1 MDALTDPA
9 IEKEEQAIRIFRD
22 ALDICSPELRRDVRY
37 LVERHRKALIV
48 TLYDDLT
55 RQREQRFLPHPDRRA
70 TVMALFE
77 DWLVDL
83 FSVDDD
89 ADIAATVARQR
100 QIGQVHARIQL
111 PTRLLIHSMQ
121 TLRRSILG
129 HLADTPLERHD
140 LLWAAEYVNS
150 IMDAS
155 RALIVTTFVDD
166 TERKARIDESYR
178 LYVLGQNLNVER
190 ERQRAALVEWSHEVL
205 LSLYRAPP
213 RLLPTL
219 AQSEFGLWFRH
230 KGVVMFE
237 SAPEVGLI
245 QAAIARIDEH
255 LLPVLASQ
263 TAEAS
268 TIEPQSPMQT
278 LENETGSI
286 RYYLNL
292 LFEHHI
298 EVENGRDTLTRLLTR
313 RFIPVVLGR
322 ELAIARQPPGRGFA
336 VGLLDLDRFKQI
348 NDLHGHDVGDQV
360 LQQVATTIMNTLR
373 SGDFVFRYGG
383 EEFLLCLAEVERHD
397 AYRILDL
404 IREKIEESPV
414 RLADGQAIEVTV
426 SVGMALYDGH
436 PDYQTLISRADEAL
450 YRAKNQGRN
459 RVVEA

>member
-1 MDALTDPA
+1 MDVVTDPT
-9 IEKEEQAIRIFRD
+9 IEKEEQASQVFRD
-22 ALDICSPELRRDVRY
+22 AFEICRPELRREVRR
-37 LVERHRKALIV
+37 LIETHRKDLIAAL
-48 TLYDDLT
+48 YADLSNH
-55 RQREQRFLPHPDRRA
+55 ESQRFLPHLERREA
-70 TVMALFE
+70 IMALFE

-83 FSVDDD
+83 FSAESD
-89 ADIAATVARQR
+89 AEIAATVARQR
-100 QIGQVHARIQL
+100 AIGEVHARIQL

-121 TLRRSILG
+121 TLRRSILV
-129 HLADTPLERHD
+129 HLADTSLERRE
-140 LLWAAEYVNS
+140 LLRAAEYVNS

-155 RALIVTTFVDD
+155 RSLIVTTFVDD

-245 QAAIARIDEH
+245 QAAIARIDEQ
-255 LLPVLASQ
+255 LLPVLATQS
-263 TAEAS
+263 TEAS
-268 TIEPQSPMQT
+268 AMEPQSPMHA

-348 NDLHGHDVGDQV
+348 NDLHGHDAGDQV

-383 EEFLLCLAEVERHD
+383 EEFLLCLAEVDRHE
-397 AYRILDL
+397 AFRILDL
-404 IREKIEESPV
+404 IRERIEESPV
-414 RLADGQAIEVTV
+414 RLSDGEAVGVTV